1 MNELRTIRYEV
12 ERGRA
17 RITLN
22 RPEKLNAL
30 SMALMRELNEAL
42 WEADNERAVH
52 AVILRGAGRSFS
64 AGYDLTPPAEQ
75 RVAGAAPSTA
85 YRGARTIDDDTWQLE
100 RAQRLRMALFD
111 MHKPVVAQVHGHC
124 LAGGTDVA
132 LLCDIIIAAE
142 DAVFGFPPARDLGA
156 LPNNMW
162 LYNVGPQWAKRLTL
176 TGDTITGAEAAAI
189 GLVLKAVPADLLE
202 AEVEG
207 LVDRM
212 ALIDADLLSANK
224 RIINLGLELMGA
236 RTLQRLA
243 AENDA
248 RAHLAASA
256 RAFGANVREKGLKA
270 VLRERD
276 EKFGDGRARVNGP
289 EVRDPQGRLIDSP
302 SDDRSA
308 RRRP

>member
-1 MNELRTIRYEV
+1 MHEFHTIQYEV

-22 RPEKLNAL
+22 RPEKRNAL
-30 SMALMRELNEAL
+30 SMQLLSELNEAV
-42 WEADNERAVH
+42 WEADNDRAVH
-52 AVILRGAGRSFS
+52 AVILRGAGRCFS
-64 AGYDLTPPAEQ
+64 AGYDLTPAYLDSA
-75 RVAGAAPSTA
+75 AGRPGAS

-111 MHKPVVAQVHGHC
+111 MHKPIVAQVHGHC
-124 LAGGTDVA
+124 IAGGTDIA
-132 LLCDIIIAAE
+132 LLCDMIIAAD
-142 DAVFGFPPARDLGA
+142 DAVIGFPPARDLGA

-207 LVDRM
+207 LVDRL
-212 ALIDADLLSANK
+212 AQIDADLLSANK

-248 RAHLAASA
+248 RAHRAGSA
-256 RAFGANVREKGLKA
+256 REFGAKVMERGLKET
-270 VLRERD
+270 LRERD
-276 EKFGDGRARVNGP
+276 AQFGDGRARVHGP
-289 EVRDPQGRLIDSP
+289 ETRDAEGRLIEPP
-302 SDDRSA
+302 SDPKSR
-308 RRRP
+308 